1 MKVTRADV
9 AKLAGVSSATVSN
22 VLNENN
28 KVKEETAVR
37 VRAAIKE
44 LDYRPDMIAR
54 SMVMKKT
61 MQIGIV
67 LENISNPFFGDIVR
81 GFESAANE
89 KGYFVNI
96 CTGFN
101 KLDDYFDNF
110 IIRRLDGVFVTAIP
124 YKFKIEKLYH
134 LVDKGIKVIV
144 SGNVGADFRKVSSI
158 ENNHIEAMHI
168 AMQYLYDLGHRD
180 IAYLSGLGRN
190 LPYDLRSIGY
200 REMVEKLHLPCKD
213 SLLFDGKFPYS
224 TDMMDGYHYA
234 NELLDSG
241 REFTAVICVNDLM
254 ALGAMKALK
263 ARGLRIPED
272 VSVMGFDGIAYG
284 QYWEPILTS
293 MSMDKIQFGKK
304 AFELLYTNMSRG
316 STGYFQNDL
325 ELMEGQSTA
334 KCR

>member
-134 LVDKGIKVIV
+134 LVDKGIRV
-144 SGNVGADFRKVSSI
+144 
-158 ENNHIEAMHI
+158 
-168 AMQYLYDLGHRD
+168 
-180 IAYLSGLGRN
+180 
-190 LPYDLRSIGY
+190 
-200 REMVEKLHLPCKD
+200 
-213 SLLFDGKFPYS
+213 
-224 TDMMDGYHYA
+224 
-234 NELLDSG
+234 
-241 REFTAVICVNDLM
+241 
-254 ALGAMKALK
+254 
-263 ARGLRIPED
+263 
-272 VSVMGFDGIAYG
+272 
-284 QYWEPILTS
+284 
-293 MSMDKIQFGKK
+293 
-304 AFELLYTNMSRG
+304 
-316 STGYFQNDL
+316 
-325 ELMEGQSTA
+325 
-334 KCR
+334 